1 MKELE
6 SQASAACSV
15 LFGWFV
21 QASNVGKLVTRESV
35 SVSDIGNRGK
45 GKLHY
50 ITLR

>member
-15 LFGWFV
+15 LIGSFV

-35 SVSDIGNRGK
+35 SVSNIVKRGEV
-45 GKLHY
+45 KLSC